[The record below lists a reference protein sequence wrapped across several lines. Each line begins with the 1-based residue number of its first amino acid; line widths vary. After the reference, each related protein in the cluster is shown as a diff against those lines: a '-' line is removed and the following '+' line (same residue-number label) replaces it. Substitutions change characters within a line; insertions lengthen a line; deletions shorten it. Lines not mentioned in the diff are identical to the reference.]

1 MYKDLA
7 GREFRDQRS
16 RQYPSRS
23 RSFGKVRNKKKK
35 KPVDDSEEEPSAAMM
50 IQQVYALLLPWSS
63 GSAKSIM
70 RVAGQMLAQKT
81 NPMLVSM
88 LGPTAA
94 SMGGTAAMAPGVGL
108 SGVFNTAAPE
118 PEEEP
123 SKVQLKCSAVSVARR
138 QGCAAVLHSCSY

>member
-35 KPVDDSEEEPSAAMM
+35 KPDEEEEPSASLM
-50 IQQVYALLLPWSS
+50 IQQVYALLLPCSS

-108 SGVFNTAAPE
+108 SGVFNTVAPE
-118 PEEEP
+118 PEEAP
-123 SKVQLKCSAVSVARR
+123 SKVQLKCSAVSVQCR
-138 QGCAAVLHSCSY
+138 